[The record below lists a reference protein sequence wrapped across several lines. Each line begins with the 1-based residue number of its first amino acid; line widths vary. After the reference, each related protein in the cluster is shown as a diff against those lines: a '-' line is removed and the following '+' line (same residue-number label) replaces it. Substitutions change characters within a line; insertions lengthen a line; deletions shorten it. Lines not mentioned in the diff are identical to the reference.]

1 MSIIFKLIAKFP
13 NITDIGSM
21 ETKKIFHKRTFDFTP
36 HYGLKIWKN
45 MEEMLF

>member
-21 ETKKIFHKRTFDFTP
+21 ETKKIFV
-36 HYGLKIWKN
+36 
-45 MEEMLF
+45 LFNIYEF